1 MATSSIL
8 ITDAGLAEVVNAEQ
22 SGTAPVVITEVGYGT
37 GQYTPTGDMMA
48 LREEFKRLTTIA
60 GGAVGNNIIHLSARD
75 DTTEAY
81 TVYEVGL
88 YTASGTLFAVC
99 SQTVPIIQKAS
110 QSQALLAIDLAVTD
124 FSADSIAFGDTN
136 FLNPPATTTTLGVVE
151 LATNEETISGMDGTR
166 AVTPKSLSARTSTE
180 SRTGLIRIAVPAE
193 VLAGKDNTKAV
204 TPYGL
209 LSAFLKNHGDSGFQ
223 KLPNGLIVQWGKA
236 SIASDGST
244 VVAFPVAFPTGAC
257 FVNATPTGEVAADF
271 VATSSTKGNA
281 TFKHNANGKI
291 SALWIALGF

>member
-1 MATSSIL
+1 MANTIL

-37 GQYTPTGDMMA
+37 GQYTPTNDQTA
-48 LREEFKRLTTIA
+48 LKEEFKRLTTIA
-60 GGAVGNNIIHLSARD
+60 GGAVGDNVIHLAARD
-75 DTTEAY
+75 DSTEAY

-124 FSADSIAFGDTN
+124 FSADSIAFGDTI
-136 FLNPPATTTTLGVVE
+136 AGT
-151 LATNEETISGMDGTR
+151 DGTR
-166 AVTPKSLSARTSTE
+166 AVTPNSLSARTATE

-193 VLAGKDNTKAV
+193 VLSGKDNTKAV
-204 TPYGL
+204 TPFGL

-236 SIASDGST
+236 SIAADGST
-244 VVAFPVAFPTGAC
+244 VVAFPVAFPTSAV
-257 FVNATPTGEVAADF
+257 FANATPTGEVVADF
-271 VATSSTKGNA
+271 VATGLTKGNA
-281 TFKHNANGKI
+281 TFKHNANGKVP
-291 SALWIALGF
+291 ALWMALGF

>member
-37 GQYTPTGDMMA
+37 GQYTPTNDQTA
-48 LREEFKRLTTIA
+48 LKEEFKRLTTVA
-60 GGAVGNNIIHLSARD
+60 GGAVGDNIIHLAARD

-124 FSADSIAFGDTN
+124 FSADSVAFGDTN

-151 LATNEETISGMDGTR
+151 LATDDETVTGTDATR
-166 AVTPKSLSARTSTE
+166 AVTPKSLSARTATP
-180 SRTGLIRIAVPAE
+180 SRTGLVRFAVAQE
-193 VLAGKDNTKAV
+193 VIDGKDNTKAV
-204 TPYGL
+204 TPFTMF
-209 LSAFLKNHGDSGFQ
+209 SAFLKDHGESGFQ
-223 KLPNGLIVQWGKA
+223 KLPNGLMLQWGKA
-236 SIASDGST
+236 TIAQDGST
-244 VVAFPVAFPTGAC
+244 LVSFPVSFPTGCVFA
-257 FVNATPTGEVAADF
+257 NATPVGNVAADF
-271 VATSSTKGNA
+271 VTSALTKGNA
-281 TFKHNANGKI
+281 TYKHNANGKI
-291 SALWIALGF
+291 SALWMALGF

>member
-1 MATSSIL
+1 MANTIL
-8 ITDAGLAEVVNAEQ
+8 ITDAGLAEVVEAEQ
-22 SGTAPVVITEVGYGT
+22 GGFAPVVITEVGYGT
-37 GQYTPTGDMMA
+37 GQYTPTGDQKA
-48 LREEFKRLTTIA
+48 LKEEFKRLKTIA
-60 GGAVGNNIIHLSARD
+60 GGAIGDNVIHLAARD
-75 DTTEAY
+75 DSTEA
-81 TVYEVGL
+81 

-136 FLNPPATTTTLGVVE
+136 FLNPPATTTTLGIVE
-151 LATNEETISGMDGTR
+151 LATNEEAIAGTDGTR

-193 VLAGKDNTKAV
+193 VLAGKDNSKAV

-209 LSAFLKNHGDSGFQ
+209 FSAFLKDQGESGFQ
-223 KLPNGLIVQWGKA
+223 KIPNGLIVQWGKA
-236 SIASDGST
+236 SIAADGST
-244 VVAFPVAFPTGAC
+244 VVAFPFAFPTSVVFA
-257 FVNATPTGEVAADF
+257 NAAPTGEVSADF
-271 VATSSTKGNA
+271 VATGLTKGNA
-281 TFKHNANGKI
+281 TFKHNANGRV

>member
-37 GQYTPTGDMMA
+37 GQYTPTNDQTA
-48 LREEFKRLTTIA
+48 LKEEFKRLTTIA
-60 GGAVGNNIIHLSARD
+60 GGAVGDNVIHLAARD

-151 LATNEETISGMDGTR
+151 LATNEETIAGTDGTR

-180 SRTGLIRIAVPAE
+180 SRTGLIRIALPAE

-204 TPYGL
+204 TPFTMF
-209 LSAFLKNHGDSGFQ
+209 SAFLKDHGESGFQ
-223 KLPNGLIVQWGKA
+223 KLPNGLMLQWGKA
-236 SIASDGST
+236 AVAQDGST
-244 VVAFPVAFPTGAC
+244 LISFPVSFPTGC
-257 FVNATPTGEVAADF
+257 VFVNATSVGNIAADF
-271 VATSSTKGNA
+271 KASDLTKGHA

-291 SALWIALGF
+291 SALWMALGF

>member
-60 GGAVGNNIIHLSARD
+60 GGAVGDNVIHLAARD
-75 DTTEAY
+75 DSAEAY

-151 LATNEETISGMDGTR
+151 LATNEETIAGTDGTR
-166 AVTPKSLSARTSTE
+166 AVTPKSLSARTATA
-180 SRTGLIRIAVPAE
+180 SRTGLVRFAVAQE
-193 VLAGKDNTKAV
+193 VIEGKDNSKAV
-204 TPYGL
+204 TPFTMF
-209 LSAFLKNHGDSGFQ
+209 SAFLKDHGDSGFQ

-236 SIASDGST
+236 SIAADGTT
-244 VVAFPVAFPTGAC
+244 VVAFPVAFPTSAV
-257 FVNATPTGEVAADF
+257 FANATPVGEVAADF
-271 VATSSTKGNA
+271 VSTGLTKGNA
-281 TFKHNANGKI
+281 TFKQNANGKVPV
-291 SALWIALGF
+291 LWMALGF

>member
-1 MATSSIL
+1 M
-8 ITDAGLAEVVNAEQ
+8 
-22 SGTAPVVITEVGYGT
+22 
-37 GQYTPTGDMMA
+37 GDN
-48 LREEFKRLTTIA
+48 
-60 GGAVGNNIIHLSARD
+60 VIHLAARD
-75 DTTEAY
+75 DSTEAY

-151 LATNEETISGMDGTR
+151 LATNEETIAGTDGTR
-166 AVTPKSLSARTSTE
+166 AVTPNSLSARTATE

-193 VLAGKDNTKAV
+193 VLSGKDNTKAV
-204 TPYGL
+204 TPFGL

-236 SIASDGST
+236 SIAADGST
-244 VVAFPVAFPTGAC
+244 VVAFPVAFPTSAV
-257 FVNATPTGEVAADF
+257 FANATPTGEVVADF
-271 VATSSTKGNA
+271 VATGLTKGNA
-281 TFKHNANGKI
+281 TFKHNANGKVP
-291 SALWIALGF
+291 ALWMALGF

>member
-1 MATSSIL
+1 MANTIL

-37 GQYTPTGDMMA
+37 GQYTPTNDQTA
-48 LREEFKRLTTIA
+48 LKEEFKRLTTIA
-60 GGAVGNNIIHLSARD
+60 GGAVGDNVIHLAARD
-75 DTTEAY
+75 DSTEAY

-151 LATNEETISGMDGTR
+151 LATNEETIAGTDGTR
-166 AVTPKSLSARTSTE
+166 AVTPNSLSARTATE

-193 VLAGKDNTKAV
+193 VLSTKAV
-204 TPYGL
+204 TPFGL

-236 SIASDGST
+236 SIAADGST
-244 VVAFPVAFPTGAC
+244 VVAFPVAFPTSAV
-257 FVNATPTGEVAADF
+257 FANATPTGEVVADF
-271 VATSSTKGNA
+271 VATGLTKGNA
-281 TFKHNANGKI
+281 TFKHNANGKVP
-291 SALWIALGF
+291 ALWMALGF

>member
-1 MATSSIL
+1 MASNTIL
-8 ITDAGLAEVVNAEQ
+8 ITDAGLAEVVAAEQ
-22 SGTAPVVITEVGYGT
+22 GGFAPVVITEVGYGT
-37 GQYTPTGDMMA
+37 GQYTPTGGMTA
-48 LREEFKRLTTIA
+48 LKEEFKRLTTIA
-60 GGAVGNNIIHLSARD
+60 GGAVGDNVIHLQARD
-75 DTTEAY
+75 DSADAY

-124 FSADSIAFGDTN
+124 FSADSVAFGDTN

-151 LATNEETISGMDGTR
+151 LATNEETIAGTDGTR

-193 VLAGKDNTKAV
+193 VLAGKDNAKAV

-209 LSAFLKNHGDSGFQ
+209 LYAFLKNHGDSGFQ
-223 KLPNGLIVQWGKA
+223 KFPNGLIVQWGKA
-236 SIASDGST
+236 SIVADGST
-244 VVAFPVAFPTGAC
+244 VVAFPVAFPTGAV
-257 FVNATPTGEVAADF
+257 FANATPTGDVAADF
-271 VATSSTKGNA
+271 VATGLTKGNA
-281 TFKHNANGKI
+281 TFQHNANGKV
-291 SALWIALGF
+291 SALWMALGY